1 MIKNFD
7 NNSIEFE
14 ELILKKLSN
23 SKINKT
29 PTKPIQI
36 EINLGIVNL
45 SSFVKK
51 WDRTNVKIGPTPI
64 NIPAVEDCM
73 CCSDQL
79 IK

>member
-1 MIKNFD
+1 M
-7 NNSIEFE
+7 
-14 ELILKKLSN
+14 LKKLSSSN
-23 SKINKT
+23 INKT

-36 EINLGIVNL
+36 EINLGIVNR

-51 WDRTNVKIGPTPI
+51 CDRINVNIGPTPI